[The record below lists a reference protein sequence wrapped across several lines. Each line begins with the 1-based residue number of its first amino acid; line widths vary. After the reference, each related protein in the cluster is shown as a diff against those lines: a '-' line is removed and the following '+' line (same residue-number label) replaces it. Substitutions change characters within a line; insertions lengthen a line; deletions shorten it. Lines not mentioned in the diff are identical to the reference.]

1 MPIKLGDL
9 TLWSVEEL
17 SQLLKIQKITI
28 RRLFQDGKIKAR
40 KMARKWY
47 CSEDDFKA
55 YFNHPEEK

>member
-28 RRLFQDGKIKAR
+28 RRLFQDGKLRGK
-40 KMARKWY
+40 KLARKWY

-55 YFNHPEEK
+55 YFYQEEK